1 MEQKIKIL
9 IADENNEFRANLKN
23 NLVHNNMEIV
33 DETSNGLDVLTKI
46 KRSMPDIVLIDIWLP
61 KMDTV
66 QIIKKAKTL
75 FPTQNQ
81 APDFI
86 VFSQE

>member
-9 IADENNEFRANLKN
+9 IADENNEFRANLKS
-23 NLVHNNMEIV
+23 NLTHNNMEIV

-46 KRSMPDIVLIDIWLP
+46 KRAMPDIVLIDIWLP

-66 QIIKKAKTL
+66 QIIKKK
-75 FPTQNQ
+75 
-81 APDFI
+81 
-86 VFSQE
+86 SEK

>member
-46 KRSMPDIVLIDIWLP
+46 EKR
-61 KMDTV
+61 
-66 QIIKKAKTL
+66 A
-75 FPTQNQ
+75 
-81 APDFI
+81 
-86 VFSQE
+86 